1 MFGRD
6 KEKNSTSQQASQTKP
21 TAQNP
26 ASSVSSLAPPTPP
39 PASVP
44 QSPKIETVIG
54 ANCHINGTLKSDGGI
69 RIEGVFEG
77 TLETT
82 GNLVIS
88 ETATVIAEV
97 RAYNMSVSGSLKGN
111 VTANKV
117 EITETGKVWGDLAI
131 NSLLLH
137 EGAYLKGQTNMGGGI
152 EPPMIEAPRIV
163 NGSPQLVMGE
173 IVNTNNNNG

>member
-6 KEKNSTSQQASQTKP
+6 KEKNSAAQQQAKP
-21 TAQNP
+21 AAPNP
-26 ASSVSSLAPPTPP
+26 ASAVSSLAPPTPP
-39 PASVP
+39 PASAP

-54 ANCHINGTLKSDGGI
+54 ANCHITGNLKSDGGI

-88 ETATVIAEV
+88 ETATVIAEI

-173 IVNTNNNNG
+173 IVNNNNNG

>member
-6 KEKNSTSQQASQTKP
+6 KDKNTSSQQSQQPKP
-21 TAQNP
+21 TPSNP
-26 ASSVSSLAPPTPP
+26 TSNVSDLAPPAPI
-39 PASVP
+39 P

-54 ANCHINGTLKSDGGI
+54 ANCHVNGVLKSDGGI

-97 RAYNMSVSGSLKGN
+97 RAYNMSVSGSLRGN

-117 EITETGKVWGDLAI
+117 EITETGKIWGDLAI

-152 EPPMIEAPRIV
+152 EPPMIEPPRIV
-163 NGSPQLVMGE
+163 NSSPQLVVGE
-173 IVNTNNNNG
+173 IVNNNDTKG